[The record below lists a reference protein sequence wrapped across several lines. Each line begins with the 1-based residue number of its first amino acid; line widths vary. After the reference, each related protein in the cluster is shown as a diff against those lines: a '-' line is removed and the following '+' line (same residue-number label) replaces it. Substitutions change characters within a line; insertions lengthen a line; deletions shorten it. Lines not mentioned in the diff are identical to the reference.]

1 MGNRVYK
8 RIEELAEGKVHT
20 VMPMLSFEPEQV
32 RLEPVEG
39 STTAGSFQ
47 IASINK
53 VPMKGIIY
61 STDLRMEIKNPQF
74 QGESATIRYEFHG
87 QYMQEGEV
95 ATGEF
100 FIISNGGEYNLSWS
114 VAVKRLYAETSIG
127 RIADMEDFVRLYRVN
142 WRESVHV
149 FSAPG
154 FKKLLHSPGER
165 LYYKLLSEKPIRREH
180 MEEFLVACNRK
191 ERVTFT
197 LAEHRAEH
205 LQLTEAVEESVE
217 IRLSDWGYTA
227 LEVSCDTDFVSLEK
241 DTLTSD
247 DFNGGHL
254 QFRYRIYPE
263 RMHAGKNFAR
273 LTFSNFLQQ
282 ETFEITATKCA
293 VIDLE
298 REDRRRLA
306 SENLGMLRDYE
317 QFLAGGM
324 VLGEWSKRTTTVL
337 RRRRELGENLGMGAL
352 WCAYAYMLN
361 KQNQEAAWILD
372 EYRHSRNAG
381 DDHEWAFF
389 LYLCTITEKE
399 QTLLDKLYQ
408 KIREIYRANHDDIW
422 MRFIIMQI
430 ADHSPEMSEKQLRLV
445 EQWFMQGMASPFL
458 YARAADIY
466 EREPYLLLHLERFQL
481 HVLRWIC
488 RNGRLT
494 GDLSEQIVRRSV
506 SAKGYTRMLD
516 EILAACYEA
525 YPQEEMLAG
534 LCAYRIKGQRF
545 GTEMHAWYEL
555 AIEHD
560 LQITGLYE
568 AFMASLDAREVSR
581 LPKSVQLYF
590 QYSNHLTY
598 RQKAVLYVNIIAN
611 RESQPAVYER
621 YRQIIQD
628 FAESEILVGHIDDNL
643 AVVYAHVLEKV
654 ALTEELAH
662 ALARI
667 LYTNK
672 FTCLGEKLTHVVVQ
686 QENIRQPQIYPVAG
700 HQAYFPVYP
709 GNYVILLQDAHGR
722 RYALSSGAQMERL
735 LNPGRY
741 IRKCLELAPEELPY
755 VLHHMNGKTKLLRLD
770 ARMAGFAR
778 TLVRSDAVS
787 DEFKSLISPGFLEY
801 CRGEGAS
808 EDIRDYVLKIDFGK
822 LERSARDRYLESL
835 IQLRMFGE
843 AWVFLE
849 QYGMGKLPREALT
862 KIVLS
867 QLQARDMQEDD
878 HLLFFSI
885 RCFELGGRERL
896 ILEYLCSYYQGPT
909 SRMVEIWREARGQQI
924 AVSDLEERLL
934 IQMMF
939 SAAFTP
945 DVQKV
950 FADYCSHQG
959 REQVRTAY
967 LTYFSYEVFVNE
979 LAVEPEL
986 YTYLEQEALG
996 NRRANE
1002 YQRLALFK
1010 HYASCEVLTANQ
1022 ERFVDELVDEC
1033 IEKKRYFACFMQL
1046 APRQLIRHHL
1056 YDIMAVEYRSVVPD
1070 SEVWLSY
1077 RIGGTN
1083 RAFQKVRLE
1092 PALSGVYLWHI
1103 RLIGGEQIEYY
1114 ISEKSDRMEN
1124 ITESH
1129 LAALPTHEG
1138 IGSNLHTRLSQM
1150 VKSAQGGEAELLF
1163 GQMKQY
1169 QAYDSLTA
1177 RLFRV
1182 T

>member
-1 MGNRVYK
+1 MYK

-20 VMPMLSFEPEQV
+20 VTPMISFEPEQV

-39 STTAGSFQ
+39 STTAGSFV
-47 IASINK
+47 ISSINK
-53 VPMKGIIY
+53 VPMKGVIC

-74 QGESATIRYEFHG
+74 QGESVEIRYEFHG
-87 QYMQEGEV
+87 NYMQEGEV

-127 RIADMEDFVRLYRVN
+127 RITDIGDFVRLYRVN

-154 FKKLLHSPGER
+154 FKKLLHNPNER
-165 LYYKLLSEKPIRREH
+165 LYYKLLSAKPVTREH
-180 MEEFLVACNRK
+180 MEEFLVASKRK
-191 ERVTFT
+191 ERVLFA

-205 LQLTEAVEESVE
+205 LQLSEAVEESVG
-217 IRLSDWGYTA
+217 IRLSDWGYTGFT
-227 LEVSCDTDFVSLEK
+227 VSCDADFVLPEK
-241 DTLTSD
+241 DMLTTD
-247 DFNGGHL
+247 DFNGDHL

-263 RMHAGKNFAR
+263 RMHAGKNYAR

-282 ETFEITATKCA
+282 ETFEITATKCT

-298 REDRRRLA
+298 REDRHLQKI
-306 SENLGMLRDYE
+306 EDLKLLRDYE

-324 VLGEWSKRTTTVL
+324 VLGEWAKRTTTVL
-337 RRRRELGENLGMGAL
+337 RRRREQGESPGMDAL

-381 DDHEWAFF
+381 EDHEWAFF

-408 KIREIYRANHDDIW
+408 RIREIYRANHDNIW

-430 ADHSPEMSEKQLRLV
+430 ADHSPEMAGKQLRLM
-445 EQWFMQGMASPFL
+445 EQWFTQGMASPFL

-466 EREPYLLLHLERFQL
+466 EREPYLLLNLGRFQL

-494 GDLSEQIVRRSV
+494 ADLSEQIVRHSV
-506 SAKGYTRMLD
+506 SAKEYTRMLD

-534 LCAYRIKGQRF
+534 LCAYRIKGQQF
-545 GTEMHAWYEL
+545 GNEMHAWYEL

-568 AFMASLDAREVSR
+568 AFMASLDSREVSR
-581 LPKSVQLYF
+581 LPKPVQLYF

-628 FAESEILVGHIDDNL
+628 FAENEILMGHIDDNL
-643 AVVYAHVLEKV
+643 AVVYAHVLEQV
-654 ALTEELAH
+654 VLTEELAH

-672 FTCLGEKLTHVVVQ
+672 FTCLEEPLTHVVVQ
-686 QENIRQPQIYPVAG
+686 QENIKQPQIYPVAG
-700 HQAYFPVYP
+700 HQVYFPVYP

-722 RYALSSGAQMERL
+722 RYALPSGTQMERL

-741 IRKCLELAPEELPY
+741 IRRCLELAPEELPY
-755 VLHHMNGKTKLLRLD
+755 VLHHMNGKTKLLHMD

-787 DEFKSLISPGFLEY
+787 DEFKSRISPGFLEY
-801 CRGEGAS
+801 CRGEGSS

-835 IQLRMFGE
+835 IQLRMFEE

-849 QYGMGKLPREALT
+849 QYGMGRLPREALT
-862 KIVLS
+862 RIVLS
-867 QLQARDMQEDD
+867 QLQAREMQEDD
-878 HLLFFSI
+878 HLLYFSI

-896 ILEYLCSYYQGPT
+896 ILEYLCSYYQGPA

-924 AVSDLEERLL
+924 DVSDLEERLL

-979 LAVEPEL
+979 MVVEPEL
-986 YTYLEQEALG
+986 YTYLEQATLG
-996 NRRANE
+996 NRRANG
-1002 YQRLALFK
+1002 YQRLALLK

-1022 ERFVDELVDEC
+1022 ERFVDDLVDEC
-1033 IEKKRYFACFMQL
+1033 IEKKQYFACFTKL
-1046 APRQLIRHHL
+1046 PSRQLIRHHL
-1056 YDIMAVEYRSVVPD
+1056 YDIMAVEYRSAVPD
-1070 SEVWLSY
+1070 SEVWLNY

-1083 RAFQKVRLE
+1083 RAFEKVRLE
-1092 PALSGVYLWHI
+1092 PALAGVYLWHI

-1129 LAALPTHEG
+1129 RAELPAYEG
-1138 IGSNLHTRLSQM
+1138 IGQNLHARLSQM
-1150 VKSAQGGEAELLF
+1150 MRSAQNGEADRLSE
-1163 GQMKQY
+1163 QMKEY

-1182 T
+1182 N